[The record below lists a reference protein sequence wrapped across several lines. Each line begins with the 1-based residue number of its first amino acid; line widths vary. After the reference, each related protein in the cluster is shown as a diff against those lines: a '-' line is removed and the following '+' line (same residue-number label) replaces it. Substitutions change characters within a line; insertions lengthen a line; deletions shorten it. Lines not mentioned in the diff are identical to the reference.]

1 MRKRNRSDYLLIEIL
16 IAVFFLMLT
25 LTVLVRVF
33 SVSRNMAVRSQVET
47 EALAEAQNIVERM
60 YGLEDPSD
68 LLEELGFAPSHGSW
82 TRVHPEYQLMVV
94 GAYVPAEAGQIWE
107 GSVTAY
113 VSAEREENQGRQ
125 EAVELFTL
133 PCVWYRG
140 V

>member
-1 MRKRNRSDYLLIEIL
+1 MTKRNRSDYLLIEIL

-47 EALAEAQNIVERM
+47 EALSEAQNIVERL
-60 YGLEDPSD
+60 YGCEDPAPV
-68 LLEELGFAPSHGSW
+68 LEELGFVSSHGSW
-82 TRVHPEYQLMVV
+82 TRYHNDYQLMVA
-94 GAYVPAEAGQIWE
+94 GDNVPLEGGRLWE
-107 GSVTAY
+107 GNVYAY
-113 VSAEREENQGRQ
+113 VSDQREENQGRQ
-125 EAVELFTL
+125 EAIELFML